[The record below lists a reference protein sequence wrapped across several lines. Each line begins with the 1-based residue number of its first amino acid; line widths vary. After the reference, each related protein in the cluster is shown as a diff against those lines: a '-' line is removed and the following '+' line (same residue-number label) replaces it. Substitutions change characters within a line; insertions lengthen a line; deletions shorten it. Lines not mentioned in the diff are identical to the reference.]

1 MRFFVIPQKNMK
13 NKFISISIILIAVFT
28 SGCLRTYFPAVYESS
43 AAPMVFETNNSDSI
57 RSKYVSA
64 DLTISKGSYKNES
77 LYLLRGSYIIANTA
91 DHINTNLKL
100 FGYSG
105 IYKVAGL
112 GKYNGGKSLFG
123 LGTDL
128 GFNINFKINKFK
140 VGIGLSAGFGAEL
153 GGYYNFRKSA
163 NRENLI
169 DSKIGLFYVS
179 LTAFPIFAYEFSE
192 STILSAQINIGFPGI
207 LSPSIVLNNNDQVYW
222 LSYMPNY
229 DSRDKSIGR
238 RIVLG
243 FMINLNKLKFA
254 L

>member
-1 MRFFVIPQKNMK
+1 MK
-13 NKFISISIILIAVFT
+13 RKLFLINIFLIAAFT

-43 AAPMVFETNNSDSI
+43 ATPMVFETNNSDSI

-77 LYLLRGSYIIANTA
+77 LYLLRGSYIIANTK
-91 DHINTNLKL
+91 DYINTNLKL

-105 IYKVAGL
+105 MYKVAGL

-128 GFNINFKINKFK
+128 GVNVNFKINKFK

-163 NRENLI
+163 DRENLV
-169 DSKIGLFYVS
+169 DSKIGLLYVT
-179 LTAFPIFAYEFSE
+179 LTAFPIFAYKFSK
-192 STILSAQINIGFPGI
+192 STILSMQANIGFPGI
-207 LSPSIVLNNNDQVYW
+207 LSPSIVLNNSNQIYW

-243 FMINLNKLKFA
+243 FMINLNKLKSV

>member
-1 MRFFVIPQKNMK
+1 MK
-13 NKFISISIILIAVFT
+13 RKLFLINIFLIAAFT

-43 AAPMVFETNNSDSI
+43 ATPMVFETNNSDSI
-57 RSKYVSA
+57 RSKYVSG

-77 LYLLRGSYIIANTA
+77 LYLLRGSYIIANTK
-91 DHINTNLKL
+91 DYINTNLKL

-105 IYKVAGL
+105 MYKVAGL

-128 GFNINFKINKFK
+128 GVNVNFKINRFK
-140 VGIGLSAGFGAEL
+140 VGMGLSAGFGVEL
-153 GGYYNFRKSA
+153 GGYYNFRKSED
-163 NRENLI
+163 RENLV
-169 DSKIGLFYVS
+169 DSKIGLLYVT
-179 LTAFPIFAYEFSE
+179 LTAFPIFAYKFSK
-192 STILSAQINIGFPGI
+192 STILSMQANIGLPGI
-207 LSPSIVLNNNDQVYW
+207 LSPSIVLNNSNQIYW

-243 FMINLNKLKFA
+243 FMINLNKLKSF